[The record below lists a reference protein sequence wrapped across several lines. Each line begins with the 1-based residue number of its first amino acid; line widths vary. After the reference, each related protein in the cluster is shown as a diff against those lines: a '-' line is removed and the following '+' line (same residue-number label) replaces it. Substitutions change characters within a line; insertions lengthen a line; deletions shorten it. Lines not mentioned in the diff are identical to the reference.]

1 MWWDTQCPKQA
12 SSYKQVP
19 SSKLVIFVCSVLYM
33 ENSLICGCKGILPSL
48 IIGPFLQLIF
58 YLTRYKTACTQE
70 SGLTHAII
78 INVAVSML
86 CAVHD
91 ISFLLLCG
99 TLYFSASWLNQKPLG
114 SSCNLVPRPYSQLF
128 VVACCIRWKAMG
140 AWRRGYSCCVL
151 CTKLHVSRFSV
162 SVGTI
167 HGIA

>member
-1 MWWDTQCPKQA
+1 MWLQR
-12 SSYKQVP
+12 
-19 SSKLVIFVCSVLYM
+19 
-33 ENSLICGCKGILPSL
+33 ILPSL

-99 TLYFSASWLNQKPLG
+99 TLYFSASWLNQKPLS
-114 SSCNLVPRPYSQLF
+114 SSCNLVPRPYSQLRAAYVEKPWEPGDEAIA
-128 VVACCIRWKAMG
+128 VVYSAQNYMFPGSQYQLAPFMALHSFYVSYHRACLLRIP
-140 AWRRGYSCCVL
+140 
-151 CTKLHVSRFSV
+151 LH
-162 SVGTI
+162 
-167 HGIA
+167 